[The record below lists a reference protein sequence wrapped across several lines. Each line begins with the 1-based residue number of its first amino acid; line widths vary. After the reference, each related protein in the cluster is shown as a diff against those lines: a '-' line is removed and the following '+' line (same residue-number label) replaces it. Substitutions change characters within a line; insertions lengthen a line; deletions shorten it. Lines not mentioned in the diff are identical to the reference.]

1 MHTVGRPFT
10 CIHFTKKVKYY
21 NVDLILR
28 LIFADL
34 ADTMVFPKSS
44 KKAGSDLLCVKTETQ
59 AKALQWEHNVFGVAT
74 SYFTFLGFN
83 LWIVFTFSKTRFQI
97 TRLNGLSTIH
107 LKRINHES
115 YLAPFFSRF
124 EPKWKSYWFQEIFNY
139 WRIVH
144 KTISNYCH
152 HSIFR

>member
-1 MHTVGRPFT
+1 MPGVGRPFYMHT
-10 CIHFTKKVKYY
+10 FHKKSEILQRWLDFTTNFRWFSRYNGFSQNPPKKLVP
-21 NVDLILR
+21 
-28 LIFADL
+28 IF
-34 ADTMVFPKSS
+34 
-44 KKAGSDLLCVKTETQ
+44 CVKTETQ

-124 EPKWKSYWFQEIFNY
+124 EPKWKSYWLQEIFNY

-152 HSIFR
+152 HSMSR